1 MRSDLDPLGGP
12 DRYLTP
18 ARPDA
23 KAPRRLFGIALFA
36 GAVIGVWLSDLEWV
50 SRFQWTPSTP
60 ASALSIPPYPQGYL
74 PPDEGTD
81 AAAAEA
87 EAGELLSPLEIQKLQ
102 SALTMRGY
110 RPGPIDGVAGR
121 RTLAALNAYR
131 ASLDLLEVRFVTR
144 AAAIDLLP

>member
-18 ARPDA
+18 ARRDT
-23 KAPRRLFGIALFA
+23 KAPRRLFGVALFA

-60 ASALSIPPYPQGYL
+60 ASALSIPPYAQGYL
-74 PPDEGTD
+74 PPDEGAD
-81 AAAAEA
+81 AAAEA
-87 EAGELLSPLEIQKLQ
+87 EAGELLSPLEVQKLQ
-102 SALTMRGY
+102 SALAMRGF
-110 RPGPIDGVAGR
+110 RPGPIDGIAGR
-121 RTLAALNAYR
+121 QTLAALNAYR
-131 ASLDLLEVRFVTR
+131 TSLDLLEVRILTR